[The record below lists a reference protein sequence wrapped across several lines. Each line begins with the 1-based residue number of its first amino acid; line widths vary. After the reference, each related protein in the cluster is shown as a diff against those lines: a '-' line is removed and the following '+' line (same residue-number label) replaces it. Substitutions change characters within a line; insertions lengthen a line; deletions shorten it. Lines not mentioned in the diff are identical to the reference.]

1 MVGFKASN
9 KVFKIHKI
17 SIQPHTTPSPQL
29 SQINFYD
36 LEALIKI
43 IIPIIVTTLTAHH
56 GNNLIKKNIKIISL
70 NLYHLF

>member
-1 MVGFKASN
+1 MVVGKASN
-9 KVFKIHKI
+9 IVFKISQNFH
-17 SIQPHTTPSPQL
+17 STAPSPPL